1 MAQSTLAQ
9 SEILL
14 PVTTNTS
21 PLARLRWNVVDTLVM
36 MRRNLTH
43 VFRQPQLLI
52 FSLVQPIIFVL
63 LFAYVFGGAIQTP
76 GSNYIN
82 YLLPGIILQTVI
94 FAATQTTTGLTDDL
108 AKGMIDRFRALPM
121 SRSAVLAGRTLSD
134 AARSIITILMML
146 LVGTIIGFRAEGGV
160 LGVVAGVS
168 MAVLLGYAFTWIAAF
183 IGLLVKTPET
193 AQVAGFIWV
202 MPLTFASSVFVPT
215 QSMPD
220 WLQVFAEN
228 QPISVVANTVRALF
242 SGAPVDIVPA
252 LLWVALIL
260 VIFIPLSVRQYVRSV
275 N

>member
-14 PVTTNTS
+14 PVTPNTS
-21 PLARLRWNVVDTLVM
+21 ALARLRWNVIDTLVL

-43 VFRQPQLLI
+43 IFRQPQLLI

-63 LFAYVFGGAIQTP
+63 LFAFVFGGAIQTP

-134 AARSIITILMML
+134 AARSIITIVIML
-146 LVGTIIGFRAEGGV
+146 LVGTVIGFRAEGGI
-160 LGVVAGVS
+160 LGAVAGVS
-168 MAVLLGYAFTWIAAF
+168 MAVLFGYAFTWIAAF

-215 QSMPD
+215 QTMPD
-220 WLQVFAEN
+220 WLRGFAEN

-252 LLWVALIL
+252 LLWVVVIL
-260 VIFIPLSVRQYVRSV
+260 AIFIPLSVRQYVRSV